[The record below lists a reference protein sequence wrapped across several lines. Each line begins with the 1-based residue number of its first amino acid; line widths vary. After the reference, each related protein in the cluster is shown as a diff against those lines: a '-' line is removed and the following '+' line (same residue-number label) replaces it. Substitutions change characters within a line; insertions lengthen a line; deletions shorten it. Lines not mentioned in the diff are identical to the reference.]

1 MLRSTHATIS
11 PTSQIRTS
19 SSIGTTRHIRTILV
33 ALAAATAL
41 GACGQGGAGT
51 TGATSPEIA
60 GAAATASTPT
70 STDSASST
78 SGLVISNAWVKA
90 TTGTMTGMFG
100 TLTNTTD
107 HPVTVVKATSPG
119 ARMAQ
124 LHITVKDAGGAMVMK
139 QTHDGFT
146 VPAKG
151 SVELKPGGN
160 HVMLMELRQPV
171 LSGTSTEV
179 TLTTDSGAT
188 LRISAPGREFSGAKE
203 TYAPGTEGST
213 GASPAPT
220 SGH

>member
-1 MLRSTHATIS
+1 MLRSSHCTLNT
-11 PTSQIRTS
+11 TRQIRTS
-19 SSIGTTRHIRTILV
+19 GSVGTTRLIRAGLV
-33 ALAAATAL
+33 ALVAATAL
-41 GACGQGGAGT
+41 GACGQS
-51 TGATSPEIA
+51 TGSTSATSPEP
-60 GAAATASTPT
+60 GGSAATASTQT
-70 STDSASST
+70 STNSASST

-119 ARMAQ
+119 ADMVQ

-203 TYAPGTEGST
+203 TYASGTEGST